1 MNLGNKIM
9 TLRKKNNMSQE
20 ELAEK
25 VGVTRQTISKW
36 ELEETSPDITQAK
49 TLSNIFKVSLDE
61 LVSNDLNSIIVE
73 KVSNTEKLA
82 GIIIKILKAFGILII
97 AFVLLMVF
105 LIIIFSIDN
114 DRTRDNTIVGKYE
127 IKCTLDNEDYVYSV
141 EYNKNYQI
149 INAGGD
155 AFISNHID
163 VERVDDANKAIARIE
178 DYFKDHNGTCISNQN
193 EN

>member
-49 TLSNIFKVSLDE
+49 TLSNVFKVSLDE

-82 GIIIKILKAFGILII
+82 GIIINILKAFGILIL

-114 DRTRDNTIVGKYE
+114 DRMRDNTIVGKYE
-127 IKCTLDNEDYVYSV
+127 IKCTLDNKDYVYEV
-141 EYNKNYQI
+141 EYNTNYQI

>member
-25 VGVTRQTISKW
+25 IGVTRQTISKW

-82 GIIIKILKAFGILII
+82 GIIINILKVFGILIL
-97 AFVLLMVF
+97 AFILLMVF

-114 DRTRDNTIVGKYE
+114 DRMRDNTIVGKYE
-127 IKCTLDNEDYVYSV
+127 IKCTLDNEDYVYEV
-141 EYNKNYQI
+141 EYNTNYQI

>member
-61 LVSNDLNSIIVE
+61 LVNNDLNSIIVE

-82 GIIIKILKAFGILII
+82 GIIIKILKVFGILII
-97 AFVLLMVF
+97 AFILLMIF
-105 LIIIFSIDN
+105 LIIIFTIDN
-114 DRTRDNTIVGKYE
+114 NTMGDNTIVGKYE
-127 IKCTLDNEDYVYSV
+127 LNCTLDNENYAYSV
-141 EYNKNYQI
+141 EYNKNFQI
-149 INAGGD
+149 ISAGGD
-155 AFISNHID
+155 AFISNHTD
-163 VERVDDANKAIARIE
+163 VEGMGDANKVIAHIE
-178 DYFKDHNGTCISNQN
+178 DYFKDHNGKCEVNN
-193 EN
+193 

>member
-49 TLSNIFKVSLDE
+49 TLSKIFKVSLDE
-61 LVSNDLNSIIVE
+61 LVNNDLNSIIVE

-82 GIIIKILKAFGILII
+82 GIIIKILKVFGILII
-97 AFVLLMVF
+97 AFILLMIF
-105 LIIIFSIDN
+105 LIIIFTIDN
-114 DRTRDNTIVGKYE
+114 NTMGDNTIVGKYE
-127 IKCTLDNEDYVYSV
+127 LNCTLDNENYAYSV
-141 EYNKNYQI
+141 EYNKNFQI
-149 INAGGD
+149 ISAGGD

-163 VERVDDANKAIARIE
+163 VEGIGDANKVIAHIE
-178 DYFKDHNGTCISNQN
+178 DYFKDHNGKCEVNN
-193 EN
+193 

>member
-82 GIIIKILKAFGILII
+82 GIIIKTLKAFGILII
-97 AFVLLMVF
+97 AFVLLMVL

-114 DRTRDNTIVGKYE
+114 DRMRDNTIVGKYE

-178 DYFKDHNGTCISNQN
+178 DYFKDHNGTCIFNQN

>member
-82 GIIIKILKAFGILII
+82 GIIINILKVLGILIL

-114 DRTRDNTIVGKYE
+114 DRMRDNTIVGKYE

-163 VERVDDANKAIARIE
+163 VERVDDANKVIARIE

>member
-49 TLSNIFKVSLDE
+49 TLSMIFKVSLDE
-61 LVSNDLNSIIVE
+61 LVNNDLNSIIVE

-82 GIIIKILKAFGILII
+82 GIIIKILKVLGILVI
-97 AFVLLMVF
+97 AFILLMIF
-105 LIIIFSIDN
+105 LIVFFNIDN
-114 DRTRDNTIVGKYE
+114 NGLRDNTIVGKYE
-127 IKCTLDNEDYVYSV
+127 LNCTLDNENYAYSV
-141 EYNKNYQI
+141 EYNKNLQI
-149 INAGGD
+149 ISAGGD
-155 AFISNHID
+155 AFISNHTDI
-163 VERVDDANKAIARIE
+163 EEMGDANKVIAHIE
-178 DYFKDHNGTCISNQN
+178 DYFKDHNGKCEIIN
-193 EN
+193 

>member
-1 MNLGNKIM
+1 MNLGDKIM

-61 LVSNDLNSIIVE
+61 LVNNDLNSIIVE

-82 GIIIKILKAFGILII
+82 GIIIKTLKVFGILAI
-97 AFVLLMVF
+97 AFILLMIF
-105 LIIIFSIDN
+105 LVVIFSIDN
-114 DRTRDNTIVGKYE
+114 DGLRDNTIVGKYE
-127 IKCTLDNEDYVYSV
+127 LNCTLDDENYAYSV
-141 EYNKNYQI
+141 EYNKNFQI
-149 INAGGD
+149 ISAGGD
-155 AFISNHID
+155 AFISNHTD
-163 VERVDDANKAIARIE
+163 VEGKGDANKAIAHIE
-178 DYFKDHNGTCISNQN
+178 DYFKDHNGKCEINN
-193 EN
+193 

>member
-49 TLSNIFKVSLDE
+49 TLSKIFKVSLDE
-61 LVSNDLNSIIVE
+61 LVNNDLNSIIVE

-82 GIIIKILKAFGILII
+82 GIIIKILKVFGILII
-97 AFVLLMVF
+97 TFILLMIF
-105 LIIIFSIDN
+105 LIIIFTIDN
-114 DRTRDNTIVGKYE
+114 NTMGDNTIVGKYE
-127 IKCTLDNEDYVYSV
+127 LNCTLGGENYAYSV
-141 EYNKNYQI
+141 EYNKNFQI
-149 INAGGD
+149 ISAGGD
-155 AFISNHID
+155 AFISNHTD
-163 VERVDDANKAIARIE
+163 VEGMGDANKAIAHIE
-178 DYFKDHNGTCISNQN
+178 DYFKDHNGKCEIIN
-193 EN
+193 

>member
-61 LVSNDLNSIIVE
+61 LVNNDLNSIIVE

-82 GIIIKILKAFGILII
+82 GIIIKILKVFGILII
-97 AFVLLMVF
+97 AFILLMIF
-105 LIIIFSIDN
+105 LIIIFTIDN
-114 DRTRDNTIVGKYE
+114 NTMGDNTIVGKYE
-127 IKCTLDNEDYVYSV
+127 LNCTLDNENYAYSV
-141 EYNKNYQI
+141 EYNKNFQI
-149 INAGGD
+149 ISAGGD
-155 AFISNHID
+155 AFISNHTD
-163 VERVDDANKAIARIE
+163 VEGMGDANKVIAHIE
-178 DYFKDHNGTCISNQN
+178 DYFKDHNGKCEIIN
-193 EN
+193 

>member
-61 LVSNDLNSIIVE
+61 LVNNDLNSIIVE

-82 GIIIKILKAFGILII
+82 GIIIKILKVFVILII
-97 AFVLLMVF
+97 AFILLMIF
-105 LIIIFSIDN
+105 LIIIFTIDN
-114 DRTRDNTIVGKYE
+114 NTMGDNTIVGKYE
-127 IKCTLDNEDYVYSV
+127 LNCTLDNENYAYSV
-141 EYNKNYQI
+141 EYNKNFQI
-149 INAGGD
+149 ISAGGD
-155 AFISNHID
+155 AFISNHTD
-163 VERVDDANKAIARIE
+163 VEGMGDANKVIAHIE
-178 DYFKDHNGTCISNQN
+178 DYFKDHNGKCEVNN
-193 EN
+193 

>member
-49 TLSNIFKVSLDE
+49 NLSNIFKVSLDE
-61 LVSNDLNSIIVE
+61 LVNNDLNSIIVE

-82 GIIIKILKAFGILII
+82 GIIIKILKVFGILII
-97 AFVLLMVF
+97 AFILLMIF
-105 LIIIFSIDN
+105 LIIIFTIDN
-114 DRTRDNTIVGKYE
+114 NTMGDNTIVGKYE
-127 IKCTLDNEDYVYSV
+127 LNCTLDNENYAYSV
-141 EYNKNYQI
+141 EYNKNFQI
-149 INAGGD
+149 ISAGGD
-155 AFISNHID
+155 AFISNHTD
-163 VERVDDANKAIARIE
+163 VEGMGDANKVIAHIE
-178 DYFKDHNGTCISNQN
+178 DYFKDHNGKCEIIN
-193 EN
+193 

>member
-73 KVSNTEKLA
+73 KISNTEKLA
-82 GIIIKILKAFGILII
+82 GIIINILKVFGILIL

-114 DRTRDNTIVGKYE
+114 DRMRDNTIVGKYE
-127 IKCTLDNEDYVYSV
+127 IKCTLDNEDYVYEV
-141 EYNKNYQI
+141 EYNTNYQI

>member
-61 LVSNDLNSIIVE
+61 LVNNDLNSIIVE

-82 GIIIKILKAFGILII
+82 GIIIKTLKVFGLLAI
-97 AFVLLMVF
+97 AFILLMIF
-105 LIIIFSIDN
+105 LVVIFSIDN
-114 DRTRDNTIVGKYE
+114 DGLRDNTIVGKYE
-127 IKCTLDNEDYVYSV
+127 LNCTLDDENYAYSV
-141 EYNKNYQI
+141 EYNKNFQI
-149 INAGGD
+149 ISIGGD

-163 VERVDDANKAIARIE
+163 VEGMGDANKAIAHIE
-178 DYFKDHNGTCISNQN
+178 DYFKDHNGKCEINN
-193 EN
+193 

>member
-61 LVSNDLNSIIVE
+61 LVNNDLNSIIVE

-82 GIIIKILKAFGILII
+82 GIIIKTLKVFGILII
-97 AFVLLMVF
+97 TFILLMIF
-105 LIIIFSIDN
+105 LIIIFTIDN
-114 DRTRDNTIVGKYE
+114 NTMGDNTIVGKYE
-127 IKCTLDNEDYVYSV
+127 LNCTLDNENYAYSV
-141 EYNKNYQI
+141 EYNKNFQI
-149 INAGGD
+149 ISAGGD
-155 AFISNHID
+155 AFISNHTD
-163 VERVDDANKAIARIE
+163 VEGMGDANKIIAHIE
-178 DYFKDHNGTCISNQN
+178 DYFKDHNGKCEVNN
-193 EN
+193 

>member
-61 LVSNDLNSIIVE
+61 LVNNDLNSIIVE

-82 GIIIKILKAFGILII
+82 GIIIKILKVFGILII
-97 AFVLLMVF
+97 AFILLMIF
-105 LIIIFSIDN
+105 LIIIFTIDN
-114 DRTRDNTIVGKYE
+114 NTMGDNTIVGKYE
-127 IKCTLDNEDYVYSV
+127 LNCTLDNENYAYSV
-141 EYNKNYQI
+141 EYNKNFQI
-149 INAGGD
+149 ISAGGD
-155 AFISNHID
+155 AFISNHTD
-163 VERVDDANKAIARIE
+163 VDGMGDANKVIAHIE
-178 DYFKDHNGTCISNQN
+178 DYFKDHNGKCEIIN
-193 EN
+193 

>member
-1 MNLGNKIM
+1 MNLGDKIM

-61 LVSNDLNSIIVE
+61 LVNNDLNSIIVE

-82 GIIIKILKAFGILII
+82 GIIIKILKVFGILAI
-97 AFVLLMVF
+97 AFILLMIF
-105 LIIIFSIDN
+105 LVVIFSIDN
-114 DRTRDNTIVGKYE
+114 DGLRDNTIVGKYE
-127 IKCTLDNEDYVYSV
+127 LNCTLDNENYAYSV
-141 EYNKNYQI
+141 EYNKNFQI
-149 INAGGD
+149 ISAGGD
-155 AFISNHID
+155 AFISNHTD
-163 VERVDDANKAIARIE
+163 VEGMGDANKAIAHIE
-178 DYFKDHNGTCISNQN
+178 DYFKDHNGKCEINN
-193 EN
+193 

>member
-82 GIIIKILKAFGILII
+82 GIIINILKVFGILII

-114 DRTRDNTIVGKYE
+114 DRMRDNRIVGKYE
-127 IKCTLDNEDYVYSV
+127 IKCTLDNEDYVYEV
-141 EYNKNYQI
+141 EYNTNYQI

-155 AFISNHID
+155 AFISNHTD
-163 VERVDDANKAIARIE
+163 VERVDYANKAIARIE

>member
-61 LVSNDLNSIIVE
+61 LVNNDLNSIIVE

-82 GIIIKILKAFGILII
+82 GIIIKILKVFGILII
-97 AFVLLMVF
+97 TFILLMIF
-105 LIIIFSIDN
+105 LIIIFTIDN
-114 DRTRDNTIVGKYE
+114 NTMGDNTIVGKYE
-127 IKCTLDNEDYVYSV
+127 LNCTLDNENYAYSV
-141 EYNKNYQI
+141 EYNKNFQI
-149 INAGGD
+149 ISAGGD
-155 AFISNHID
+155 AFISNHTD
-163 VERVDDANKAIARIE
+163 VEGMGDANKAIARIE
-178 DYFKDHNGTCISNQN
+178 DYFKDHNGKCEIIN
-193 EN
+193 

>member
-36 ELEETSPDITQAK
+36 ELEETSPDRTQAK

-61 LVSNDLNSIIVE
+61 LVNNDLNSIIVE

-82 GIIIKILKAFGILII
+82 GIIIKILKVFGILII
-97 AFVLLMVF
+97 AFILLMIF
-105 LIIIFSIDN
+105 LIIIFTIDN
-114 DRTRDNTIVGKYE
+114 NTMGDNTIVGKYE
-127 IKCTLDNEDYVYSV
+127 LNCTLDNENYAYSV
-141 EYNKNYQI
+141 EYNKNFQI
-149 INAGGD
+149 ISAGGD
-155 AFISNHID
+155 AFISNHTD
-163 VERVDDANKAIARIE
+163 VEGMGDANKVIAHIE
-178 DYFKDHNGTCISNQN
+178 DYFKDHNGKCEVNN
-193 EN
+193 

>member
-49 TLSNIFKVSLDE
+49 TLSKIFKVSLDE
-61 LVSNDLNSIIVE
+61 LVNNDLNSIIVE

-82 GIIIKILKAFGILII
+82 GIIIKILKVFGILII
-97 AFVLLMVF
+97 AFILLMIF
-105 LIIIFSIDN
+105 LIIIFTIDN
-114 DRTRDNTIVGKYE
+114 NTMGDNTIVGKYE
-127 IKCTLDNEDYVYSV
+127 LNCTLDNENYAYSV
-141 EYNKNYQI
+141 EYNKNFQI
-149 INAGGD
+149 ISAGGD
-155 AFISNHID
+155 AFISNHTD
-163 VERVDDANKAIARIE
+163 VEGMGDANKVIAHIE
-178 DYFKDHNGTCISNQN
+178 DYFKDHNGKCEIIN
-193 EN
+193 

>member
-61 LVSNDLNSIIVE
+61 LVNNDLNSIIVE

-82 GIIIKILKAFGILII
+82 GIIIKILKVFGILII
-97 AFVLLMVF
+97 AFILLMIF
-105 LIIIFSIDN
+105 LIIIFTIDN
-114 DRTRDNTIVGKYE
+114 NTMGDNTIVGKYE
-127 IKCTLDNEDYVYSV
+127 LNCTLDNENYTYSV
-141 EYNKNYQI
+141 EYNKNFQI
-149 INAGGD
+149 ISAGGD
-155 AFISNHID
+155 AFISNHTD
-163 VERVDDANKAIARIE
+163 VEGMGDANKVIAHIE
-178 DYFKDHNGTCISNQN
+178 DYFKDHNGKCEIIN
-193 EN
+193 

>member
-49 TLSNIFKVSLDE
+49 TLSKIFKVSLDE
-61 LVSNDLNSIIVE
+61 LVNNDLNSIIVE

-82 GIIIKILKAFGILII
+82 GIIIKILKVFGILII
-97 AFVLLMVF
+97 AFILLMIF
-105 LIIIFSIDN
+105 LIIIFTIDN
-114 DRTRDNTIVGKYE
+114 NTMGDNTIVGKYE
-127 IKCTLDNEDYVYSV
+127 LNCTLDNENYAYSV
-141 EYNKNYQI
+141 EYNKNFQI
-149 INAGGD
+149 ISAGGD
-155 AFISNHID
+155 AFISNHTD
-163 VERVDDANKAIARIE
+163 VEGMGDANKVIAHIE
-178 DYFKDHNGTCISNQN
+178 DYFKDHNGKCEVNN
-193 EN
+193 